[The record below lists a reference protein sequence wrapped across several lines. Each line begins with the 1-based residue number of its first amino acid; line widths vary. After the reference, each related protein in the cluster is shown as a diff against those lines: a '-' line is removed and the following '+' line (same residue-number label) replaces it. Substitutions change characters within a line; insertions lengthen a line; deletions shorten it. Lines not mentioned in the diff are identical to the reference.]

1 LLWHC
6 VIDHRLHDISEKYC
20 LAVPGLTLASKQ
32 CLDFDGL
39 PGHARSGRRQAPA
52 TTKSDNGRFMR
63 RKSAALTITLLLA
76 APLLAGCLERGQ
88 PTMVDTTVD
97 DDAFCRA
104 KNVAP
109 GSSEYIACRKDR
121 DVQHA
126 NADARADKRQRNL
139 GEYMMSHPDHP

>member
-1 LLWHC
+1 MRLNFAQPLIALSLL
-6 VIDHRLHDISEKYC
+6 
-20 LAVPGLTLASKQ
+20 
-32 CLDFDGL
+32 
-39 PGHARSGRRQAPA
+39 
-52 TTKSDNGRFMR
+52 
-63 RKSAALTITLLLA
+63 

-88 PTMVDTTVD
+88 PTMVDTSVD

-126 NADARADKRQRNL
+126 NADARTDRRQRVRPMFRARRAVSGDRRRCRAFL
-139 GEYMMSHPDHP
+139 RDDC

>member
-1 LLWHC
+1 
-6 VIDHRLHDISEKYC
+6 
-20 LAVPGLTLASKQ
+20 
-32 CLDFDGL
+32 
-39 PGHARSGRRQAPA
+39 
-52 TTKSDNGRFMR
+52 MR
-63 RKSAALTITLLLA
+63 RHASRLPIALLLV

-88 PTMVDTTVD
+88 PTMADTSVD

-126 NADARADKRQRNL
+126 NADARTDRRQRDL
-139 GEYMMSHPDHP
+139 GEYMLNHPDHP